1 MYPFSA
7 TQRPLIRFYYKG
19 TDAVVFVLDRSD
31 EERMDELYHDILLPA
46 NLSHELDQA
55 IYLILANK
63 SDLDDVMS
71 MEDIA
76 ERLRLNQLKR
86 VWS

>member
-1 MYPFSA
+1 
-7 TQRPLIRFYYKG
+7 
-19 TDAVVFVLDRSD
+19 
-31 EERMDELYHDILLPA
+31 MDELYHDILLPA

>member
-1 MYPFSA
+1 M
-7 TQRPLIRFYYKG
+7 IRFYYKG
-19 TDAVVFVLDRSD
+19 TDAVIFVLDRSD

-55 IYLILANK
+55 VYLILANK
-63 SDLDDVMS
+63 SDLNDVMS
-71 MEDIA
+71 MDDIT
-76 ERLRLNQLKR
+76 EKLRLNQLKR